1 MGACY
6 WSWLNFLLALVLK
19 FRERRFFCSF
29 VGPILAQPRNENSI
43 SCLLIHARPW
53 RSGSYISTIFEG
65 LWIVIER
72 WIALKI
78 ARPSL
83 TVWAA
88 LEAKKE
94 RLFVQGP
101 WQDIV
106 LRIAAFF

>member
-1 MGACY
+1 MDR
-6 WSWLNFLLALVLK
+6 LK
-19 FRERRFFCSF
+19 D
-29 VGPILAQPRNENSI
+29 I
-43 SCLLIHARPW
+43 IHARPW
-53 RSGSYISTIFEG
+53 RSGSYILTIFEG

-72 WIALKI
+72 WIALKM